1 MKSILVP
8 TDFSDTASNAVRYA
22 AAFCKDYDLELNLLH
37 VMHVPAV
44 DANAPITLAETMM
57 DNERK
62 STTEKLQK
70 IAAQLVEQ
78 YGVAVNLHADFG
90 LGSEV
95 IIEKSEDLGVDIIVM
110 GTSGESGFIRSLL
123 GSVTESV
130 VGWSKIP
137 VFAVPKESSYTG
149 FSVAVFGNDYKEDVS
164 KEMKNTYEMVKKY
177 GARLD
182 VVSVEPGREHYIQ
195 EIICEEGGIREV
207 SVWAKTV
214 QAGLQTYMDKE
225 KASLLVLKHHSR
237 NFIQELFQT
246 STTKELLK
254 ECTIPLYIYN

>member
-8 TDFSDTASNAVRYA
+8 TDFSDAAANAVRYA
-22 AAFCKDYDLELNLLH
+22 AALCKDYDLELNLLH

-44 DANAPITLAETMM
+44 DAHAPITLADTMM
-57 DNERK
+57 DTKRK
-62 STTEKLQK
+62 TTADKLQK
-70 IAAQLVEQ
+70 IATQLAEQ
-78 YGVAVNLHADFG
+78 YSIVVHTSADFG
-90 LGSEV
+90 LGSDV
-95 IIEKSEDLGVDIIVM
+95 IIAKSEELAVDTVVM

-123 GSVTESV
+123 GSVTEAV

-137 VFAVPKESSYTG
+137 VLAVPKEASYAG
-149 FSVAVFGNDYKEDVS
+149 FKVAVLGNDHKEDVAE
-164 KEMKNTYEMVKKY
+164 EMKNTYQLVEKY

-214 QAGLQTYMDKE
+214 EAGLQTYMDKE

-237 NFIQELFQT
+237 NFIQELFQK

-254 ECTIPLYIYN
+254 ESTIPLYIYN

>member
-22 AAFCKDYDLELNLLH
+22 AAFCKDHDLELNLLN

-62 STTEKLQK
+62 FTTEKLQK
-70 IAAQLVEQ
+70 VSAQLVEQ
-78 YGVAVNLHADFG
+78 YGIAVNLHADFG
-90 LGSEV
+90 LGSD
-95 IIEKSEDLGVDIIVM
+95 IIVEKSEELGVDLIVM

-130 VGWSKIP
+130 VGWSKVP
-137 VFAVPKESSYTG
+137 VLAVPKEATYSG
-149 FSVAVFGNDYKEDVS
+149 FKVAVFGNDHKENVAE
-164 KEMKNTYEMVKKY
+164 EMKNTYQIVKKY

-214 QAGLQTYMDKE
+214 EAGLQTYMDKE

-237 NFIQELFQT
+237 NFIQELFQK

-254 ECTIPLYIYN
+254 GCTIPLYIYN